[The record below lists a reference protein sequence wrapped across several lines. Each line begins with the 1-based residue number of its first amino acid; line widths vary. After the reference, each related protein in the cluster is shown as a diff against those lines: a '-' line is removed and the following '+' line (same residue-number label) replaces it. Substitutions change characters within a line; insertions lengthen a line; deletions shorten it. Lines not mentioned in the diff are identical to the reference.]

1 MAYINHEK
9 KALFLHNVKCGG
21 CYIRD
26 NLLEFYDFKPF
37 AYNIHNKYEDFFDD
51 KTRINYE
58 EDLDSHTIRKK
69 GKYRYYYSHQEVD
82 AKIFNEYFIF
92 TFVRNPYERL
102 YSAYCY
108 LKKLVSST
116 GKIRNSKENID
127 YFQDFKT
134 FINNIDNINN
144 ISYYHAFITQYEQ
157 FINDSNQINI
167 NYIGK
172 QETLDDDFI
181 NILNII
187 GFTNIKHI
195 NDILCEN
202 KNNKSSNNNNIIN
215 EYDQEILSFVN
226 KHFEK
231 DFITFGYEMFYNLK
245 DLQYHISN
253 KENINIDNILYD
265 IDDYA
270 ITKLIN
276 DFKII
281 TEIFEIKDDLLGKYE
296 DIIHY
301 LLEGIDKNENNE
313 TIKTELSFFNSN
325 IIDIKN
331 YNIKIRK
338 TQKKIIDK
346 YNQLIEKTI
355 ITKKY
360 QCSNCKF
367 NFYNKFTFNI
377 HNLYCIIF

>member
-26 NLLEFYDFKPF
+26 NLLDFYDFKPF

-127 YFQDFKT
+127 YYQDFKT

-202 KNNKSSNNNNIIN
+202 KNNKSSNNNNIID

-265 IDDYA
+265 VDDYA

-325 IIDIKN
+325 IINIKN

-338 TQKKIIDK
+338 TQKKIIDR